1 MALQI
6 GQKYVK
12 TVVVTDEM
20 SADRAGAT
28 GIMVLATPILV
39 GLIERCC
46 IEAIASELSEGQA
59 TVGTTVNIA
68 HLAATPIGFTVSI
81 ESTLTAIEGRALTF
95 EVTGHDGRDTICT
108 CTHQR
113 AVINM
118 AKFVERLEI
127 KTASMQA

>member
-1 MALQI
+1 MALQV
-6 GQKYVK
+6 GHKYIK
-12 TVVVTDEM
+12 TVVVTEDM

-46 IEAIASELSEGQA
+46 IEAIAGELGEGQA
-59 TVGTTVNIA
+59 TVGTTVTIV
-68 HLAATPIGFTVSI
+68 HLAATPIGFTVSV
-81 ESTLTAIEGRALTF
+81 EATLTAMEGRSLTF
-95 EVTGHDGRDTICT
+95 EVTANDGRDKICT

-118 AKFVERLEI
+118 AKFIERVDI
-127 KTASMQA
+127 KAASMQA